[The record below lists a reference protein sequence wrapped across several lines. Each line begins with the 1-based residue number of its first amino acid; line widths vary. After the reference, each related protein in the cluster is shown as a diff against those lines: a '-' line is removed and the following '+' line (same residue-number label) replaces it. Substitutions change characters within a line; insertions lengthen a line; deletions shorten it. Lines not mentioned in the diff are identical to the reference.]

1 LKIKFENIY
10 LSKWFYYAI
19 IAVFLAIVYFFT
31 QVGVAANNDFD
42 LRFNPTLTGL
52 IISFAIFI
60 VFFDLREYLEAKQ
73 SEKPLKARI
82 GKQLYLVFD
91 EVTSILKID
100 ICQQSCGETEENWI
114 ERNDKLKLE
123 KLVSDGIKIAD
134 ETWDEN
140 LIEMYSKVL
149 DNLIKNLDS
158 IDERYSKQLNSNAY
172 LRNSIITLED
182 SLQSLKSNLR
192 WGLELKDMRKM
203 ATKDIEKIVGVI
215 SDLRKNKIDLGF

>member
-19 IAVFLAIVYFFT
+19 IAVFLAVVYLFT

-60 VFFDLREYLEAKQ
+60 VFFDLREYLELKQ

-100 ICQQSCGETEENWI
+100 ICQQFCGETEENWI
-114 ERNDKLKLE
+114 QRNDKLKLE
-123 KLVSDGIKIAD
+123 KLVAEGITIAD
-134 ETWDEN
+134 DTWDEN

-149 DNLIKNLDS
+149 DNLIKNLDN

-172 LRNSIITLED
+172 LRDSIITLED

-203 ATKDIEKIVGVI
+203 AAKDVEKIVGVI

>member
-1 LKIKFENIY
+1 LKVKFENIY

-19 IAVFLAIVYFFT
+19 IAVFLAVVYFFT
-31 QVGVAANNDFD
+31 QLGVAANNDFD

-60 VFFDLREYLEAKQ
+60 VFFDLREYLELKQ
-73 SEKPLKARI
+73 SEKPLKMKI

-100 ICQQSCGETEENWI
+100 ICQQSCGETDENWI

-123 KLVSDGIKIAD
+123 KLVTDGITIAD
-134 ETWDEN
+134 DTWDEN

-172 LRNSIITLED
+172 LRDSIITLQD

-203 ATKDIEKIVGVI
+203 AAKDIEKIVDVI
-215 SDLRKNKIDLGF
+215 SDMRKNKIDLGF